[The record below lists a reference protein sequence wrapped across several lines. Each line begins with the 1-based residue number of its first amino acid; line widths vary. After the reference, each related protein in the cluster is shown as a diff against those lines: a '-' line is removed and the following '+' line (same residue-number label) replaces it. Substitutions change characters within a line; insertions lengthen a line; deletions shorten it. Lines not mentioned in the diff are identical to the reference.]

1 MNTVRIQ
8 FAIRIC
14 PLLPYSK
21 CIQISDF
28 CENGNVC
35 YQTSDRRTFLYQKIL
50 TTLFP
55 QYRFTCMEF
64 ISNSQDYRRFNLI
77 GFTGSSSKKVLV
89 IHPGIDQ
96 IDNAL
101 RFRKYGKEN
110 TVPVENI
117 SPKILIDALVNL
129 RSDRKT
135 EENLSK
141 LSLVFQN
148 IESDSLGT

>member
-1 MNTVRIQ
+1 MP
-8 FAIRIC
+8 RIC
-14 PLLPYSK
+14 LLLPYSK

-28 CENGNVC
+28 CGNGNVY
-35 YQTSDRRTFLYQKIL
+35 YQTSDRKTFLYQKIL
-50 TTLFP
+50 TTLIP

-64 ISNSQDYRRFNLI
+64 ISNSQDYRCFNPI
-77 GFTGSSSKKVLV
+77 GFTGLNSEMVL
-89 IHPGIDQ
+89 IISPGINQ

-135 EENLSK
+135 EEDLSK

>member
-1 MNTVRIQ
+1 M
-8 FAIRIC
+8 
-14 PLLPYSK
+14 
-21 CIQISDF
+21 
-28 CENGNVC
+28 
-35 YQTSDRRTFLYQKIL
+35 

-64 ISNSQDYRRFNLI
+64 ISNSQDYRRFNPI
-77 GFTGSSSKKVLV
+77 GFTGLNSEMVL
-89 IHPGIDQ
+89 IIPPGINQ

-101 RFRKYGKEN
+101 RFRKYGKES

-135 EENLSK
+135 LENLSK
-141 LSLVFQN
+141 LSSVFQN
-148 IESDSLGT
+148 IESDSPGTQVLLDNLG

>member
-1 MNTVRIQ
+1 MV
-8 FAIRIC
+8 
-14 PLLPYSK
+14 
-21 CIQISDF
+21 
-28 CENGNVC
+28 
-35 YQTSDRRTFLYQKIL
+35 
-50 TTLFP
+50 
-55 QYRFTCMEF
+55 
-64 ISNSQDYRRFNLI
+64 
-77 GFTGSSSKKVLV
+77 
-89 IHPGIDQ
+89 HPGIDQ

-141 LSLVFQN
+141 LSSVFQN
-148 IESDSLGT
+148 IESDSPGTQVLLDNLTFNPIS

>member
-1 MNTVRIQ
+1 
-8 FAIRIC
+8 
-14 PLLPYSK
+14 
-21 CIQISDF
+21 
-28 CENGNVC
+28 
-35 YQTSDRRTFLYQKIL
+35 
-50 TTLFP
+50 
-55 QYRFTCMEF
+55 MEF
-64 ISNSQDYRRFNLI
+64 ISKSQDYRRFNLI

-89 IHPGIDQ
+89 VHPGIDQ

-141 LSLVFQN
+141 LSSVFQN
-148 IESDSLGT
+148 IESDSLGTQVLLDNLTFNPIS